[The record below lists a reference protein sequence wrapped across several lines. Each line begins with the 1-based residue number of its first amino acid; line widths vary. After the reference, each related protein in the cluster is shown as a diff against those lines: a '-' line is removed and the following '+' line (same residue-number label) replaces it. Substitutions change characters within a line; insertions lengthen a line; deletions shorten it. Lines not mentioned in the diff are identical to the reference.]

1 VFGSSVV
8 RVFKNCRTV
17 EQSNRRTGLSG
28 EAMIAVEE
36 VWRTYRMGPNDVN
49 ALAGVTF
56 RIAPGD
62 FVAVCGP
69 SGSGK
74 STLMNILGCLDRPTR
89 GRYTLEG
96 AEVQSL
102 DDDALA
108 VLRNRRIGFVFQTFN
123 LLPRMT
129 ALRNVE
135 LPMIYSGLPRQDR
148 RGKALEALA
157 AVGLAGR
164 IGHRP
169 SELSGGEQQRV
180 AIARAVVN
188 QPAIILAD
196 EPTGNL
202 DSKAGEEILE
212 VFHRLA
218 DGGATIVMVTHNAR
232 IAQQAQRVIQ
242 LADGR
247 IASDTGTAGS
257 RGPGLARDPESVPSP
272 AGP

>member
-1 VFGSSVV
+1 M
-8 RVFKNCRTV
+8 
-17 EQSNRRTGLSG
+17 TGRA
-28 EAMIAVEE
+28 AMIAVEG

-56 RIAPGD
+56 QIALGD
-62 FVAVCGP
+62 FVAVCGA

-96 AEVQSL
+96 IEVQSL
-102 DDDALA
+102 DEDALA

-188 QPAIILAD
+188 RPAIILAD

-232 IAQQAQRVIQ
+232 VALQAQRVIQ

-247 IASDTGTAGS
+247 IASDTGAAGI
-257 RGPGLARDPESVPSP
+257 RDPRPAHDPESAPSP